1 MWNLFQCKC
10 FLCEECCGNNGNDII
25 FERETK
31 KEINATSG
39 DYTLSHK
46 ETKNYKNGSKEE
58 KSVTVKGNIYK
69 EKNNINLFLSD

>member
-1 MWNLFQCKC
+1 MGNLFQCKC

-39 DYTLSHK
+39 DYTL
-46 ETKNYKNGSKEE
+46 
-58 KSVTVKGNIYK
+58 
-69 EKNNINLFLSD
+69 